1 MKFLIIG
8 MQLEAVWL
16 KMLIINIVDG
26 AGLTF
31 IHVSSILSN
40 RKGEMELARY
50 FLKHLSK
57 VDENGNL
64 VFYPHFREKNKDV
77 QEQKISLEKIV
88 HWLCKP
94 VHCLWQGMASLVH
107 SLARVMNL

>member
-1 MKFLIIG
+1 
-8 MQLEAVWL
+8 
-16 KMLIINIVDG
+16 MLIINIVDG

-40 RKGEMELARY
+40 RKGEMEQMSIARH

-77 QEQKISLEKIV
+77 QEQKINWEN
-88 HWLCKP
+88 
-94 VHCLWQGMASLVH
+94 G
-107 SLARVMNL
+107 

>member
-1 MKFLIIG
+1 

-40 RKGEMELARY
+40 RKGEME
-50 FLKHLSK
+50 
-57 VDENGNL
+57 
-64 VFYPHFREKNKDV
+64 
-77 QEQKISLEKIV
+77 
-88 HWLCKP
+88 
-94 VHCLWQGMASLVH
+94 
-107 SLARVMNL
+107 